1 MRLSS
6 CLVLVSTLI
15 GLAAMALP
23 ASAATPVGTAISVRG
38 GATAVGP
45 DGSRSLANGAGI
57 FLGDKV
63 ETGVFGQVEI
73 EFSDHTKLA
82 VGANSSMVIDT
93 YVMQTPTTLNSF
105 GLTATRGA
113 FRFLTGNSAKRAY
126 NLRTPAATIGIRG
139 TEFDFSVGRIRP
151 TAMALYGGYVRIC
164 SLLSSICANLRASC
178 DVALIN
184 TNSVVKTE
192 TAALTDQQIRMAF
205 PFLKRES
212 DLTPAMRVG
221 SGHCESGDHNGIQ
234 SHGEDTG
241 RSPPQ
246 PRGNLNVG
254 G

>member
-1 MRLSS
+1 MVNAGVIASGPQGTR
-6 CLVLVSTLI
+6 TL
-15 GLAAMALP
+15 
-23 ASAATPVGTAISVRG
+23 TK
-38 GATAVGP
+38 GA
-45 DGSRSLANGAGI
+45 DI
-57 FLGDKV
+57 YLGDKV
-63 ETGVFGQVEI
+63 DTGIFGQVEI
-73 EFSDHTKLA
+73 EFADKTKLA
-82 VGANSSMVIDT
+82 IGPRSSMVIDAF
-93 YVMQTPTTLNSF
+93 VMQSPNRLSRL
-105 GLTATRGA
+105 GLTASRGT
-113 FRFLTGNSAKRAY
+113 FRFLSGNSSKQAY
-126 NLRTPAATIGIRG
+126 RLKTPAATIGIRG